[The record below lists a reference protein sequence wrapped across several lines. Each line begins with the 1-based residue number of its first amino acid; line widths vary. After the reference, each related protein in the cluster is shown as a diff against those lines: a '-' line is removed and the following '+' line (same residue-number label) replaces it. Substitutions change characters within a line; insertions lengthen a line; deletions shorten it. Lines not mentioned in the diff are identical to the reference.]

1 MKKSPSVRFA
11 PSPTGKLHLG
21 GARTALFNWLYAK
34 HNGGKFFLRIE
45 DTDTERSKKEYTDQI
60 LKSLDWLGLNWS
72 SPLIYQSQRNSLYKE
87 EVQKLLDNG
96 RAYRCFLTR
105 EELAIARDKANKE
118 GGDFRVPKTY
128 RSLSLKDQK
137 SLLNAGQSFTIRLKI
152 PNKGHTSFIDKIYG
166 DIRVNNKEIDDFII
180 VRSDGSPTYNLTVVV
195 DDNDMEIDHVIRGED
210 HISNTSKQILIYS
223 ALGYTIPIF
232 VHLPMILGTDKK
244 RLSKRHGAPGIEE
257 FRIQGYLV
265 DALLNYI
272 VMLGWNPG
280 SENELFSLNEIISQ
294 FDLKNIQKK
303 GAIYDVR
310 KLDWVAGQH
319 MQIKSEKKLLNEIR
333 NEDPNWQI
341 HSKDAYIYNVLKLM
355 KIRAKTLIELKE
367 ASTYFFFDPEEYDE
381 KAVAKRWKDQSV
393 NKLINNFINRL
404 EKLSNWSQVELDK
417 SLRESSQETAVP
429 SAKLIHPVRLAVS
442 GKSYGP
448 GLFELIELLG
458 KMTTLRRLKKA
469 IKIFPLKNVK

>member
-105 EELAIARDKANKE
+105 EELAFARDKANKE

-223 ALGYTIPIF
+223 ALGYTVPIF

-257 FRIQGYLV
+257 YRIQGYSV
-265 DALLNYI
+265 DALINYI

-280 SENELFSLNEIISQ
+280 SENELLSLNEIISQ

-303 GAIYDVR
+303 GAV
-310 KLDWVAGQH
+310 
-319 MQIKSEKKLLNEIR
+319 
-333 NEDPNWQI
+333 
-341 HSKDAYIYNVLKLM
+341 
-355 KIRAKTLIELKE
+355 
-367 ASTYFFFDPEEYDE
+367 
-381 KAVAKRWKDQSV
+381 
-393 NKLINNFINRL
+393 
-404 EKLSNWSQVELDK
+404 
-417 SLRESSQETAVP
+417 
-429 SAKLIHPVRLAVS
+429 
-442 GKSYGP
+442 
-448 GLFELIELLG
+448 
-458 KMTTLRRLKKA
+458 
-469 IKIFPLKNVK
+469 